1 MKNINIKVLS
11 LLVAMAGFF
20 ASCSQEELVKADFD
34 KDYAAM
40 ASELPTIVSIDTVSV
55 GAFDAV
61 VDVTIK
67 GGYENILEL
76 AILFADNDSLE
87 GAKASYTYTED
98 LLSQI
103 PDSVEVNKEEGFTF
117 RVKVKGFA
125 QATDYYLGAYAVVR
139 NQPVVE
145 YTGELAQL
153 TTDVAY
159 EYYCVGGFTT
169 TMFGGAWYNYMEK
182 HLFEEDTY
190 RLPDYIME
198 GYDLEFTWNQETNEV
213 GFVKPM
219 WETGY
224 VHPTYG
230 MIYATGVAASFDPET
245 ATFTFVT
252 EYTVAAGSFGTFA
265 ETFVILEY

>member
-87 GAKASYTYTED
+87 GAKASFTYTED

-117 RVKVKGFA
+117 RVNVKGLA

-145 YTGELAQL
+145 YEGELAQL
-153 TTDVAY
+153 TTGIAY
-159 EYYCVGGFTT
+159 DYYCIGGYTS
-169 TMFGGAWYNYMEK
+169 GLLGSWYNYMEK
-182 HLFEEDTY
+182 HLFEDGVY
-190 RLPDYIME
+190 RLPDYIAE
-198 GYDLEFTWNQETNEV
+198 GYDLVFTWDEETNEV
-213 GFVKPM
+213 AFVDEM

-224 VHPTYG
+224 VHSTYG
-230 MIYATGVAASFDPET
+230 MIYAAGLAASFDPET
-245 ATFTFVT
+245 ATFTFVV
-252 EYTVAAGSFGTFA
+252 EYVVAAGSFGTFA
-265 ETFVILEY
+265 DTFVILEY